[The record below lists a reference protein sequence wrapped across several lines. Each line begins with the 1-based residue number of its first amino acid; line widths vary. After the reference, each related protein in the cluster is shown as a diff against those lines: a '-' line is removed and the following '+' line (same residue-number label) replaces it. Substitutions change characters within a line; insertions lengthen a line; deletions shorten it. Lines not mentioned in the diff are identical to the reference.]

1 MQNFINAFFSRPYAV
16 LLALFIIILFGVS
29 SYIQMPKE
37 ATPDIDIP
45 MAYISVNYDG
55 ISPTDAEKLLAK
67 PLEKHLRT
75 IAGLDKMT
83 SASAEGYSSITL
95 EFDAGENID
104 LILDD
109 VREAVDAAKPD
120 LPNEADEPK
129 IFEINISM
137 FPILTAALYGPVPYS
152 SLVKTARTLKDKLE
166 SLPGVLEVD
175 IAGDRDE
182 IIEIIIDATSME
194 AYGLS
199 PNNILRMVS
208 SNSQLVTAGSMEQSG
223 GRFLLKV
230 PAVVETI
237 DELSNMPVKV
247 GKDTSIK
254 FSDIASIRRTFKD
267 PQGYSRVNGEATVV
281 LEVKKRIGSNLI
293 EIADSSKFTIENY
306 LENENQN
313 IKASFL
319 SDESKNVRNI
329 LSELGNNVIAAV
341 LIVMIM
347 ILATLGFRNA
357 LLVGVAIPGS
367 FLLGFIILNML
378 GITLN
383 IIVLFSLILVA
394 GLLVDAVIVTTEYA
408 DTRLSKGINKFQAY
422 RDGASRMFWPIT
434 SSTATTLMVFL
445 PLLFWPGIV
454 GQFMKYLPITM
465 IFVLSSSLLMALI
478 FVPVIGS
485 LVGKN
490 PRKDFYSKPA
500 APKLYRNILKFTIKR
515 PTTVMFLILS
525 VVCIS
530 FYTFYQAGLGVSFFP
545 DIEPE
550 QAKVQILSRGDFSFQ
565 EKDKI
570 VLSAERALQSPEG
583 VNIIYA
589 RSKNPANNEPRDSI
603 GNITTFFS
611 NWQEREPASIIID
624 RMRELVRNVPGAK
637 INVIVDQEGPGGGKP
652 IDIEVIGTD
661 LTEIS
666 LAVENLLNKMKKIN
680 GFIDVSDS
688 RPLPG
693 TEWMLIT
700 DRQAANQYGVSVSTI
715 GTMIKL
721 LTKGVKLSDYRPD
734 DIDDELEVLLRFK
747 NSQRSLARLEEL
759 KIPSDQGEYIP
770 MSIFA
775 KLEPKPKN
783 GEVQRVDGNR
793 FMSISAD
800 VEDGLLPAKLIEK
813 LKLELEKYPLDQD
826 VTVKFGGEDKD
837 IAETQAFL
845 GQAFGLSLLLMVMI
859 LMIQFNS
866 FWQTFVTMS
875 AIVLSIGG
883 VLLGL
888 WITGR
893 PFGIVMC
900 GLGIIALAG
909 IVVNNNIVLIDTFNE
924 IRKRGYSAPHAAFRS
939 GLLRFRPVMLTAITT
954 ILGLLPMVFELTIKF
969 SDQEVLVG
977 APSSQWWA
985 QLSST
990 IAGGLTFATILTLLA
1005 TPALLV
1011 LGYGINKFLKS
1022 IFKKINVYSISRS
1035 FN

>member
-293 EIADSSKFTIENY
+293 EIADSSKLTIENY

-525 VVCIS
+525 VVGIS

-652 IDIEVIGTD
+652 IDIEVIGTN

-666 LAVENLLNKMKKIN
+666 LAVEDLLNKMKRIN

-688 RPLPG
+688 RPLP
-693 TEWMLIT
+693 I
-700 DRQAANQYGVSVSTI
+700 
-715 GTMIKL
+715 
-721 LTKGVKLSDYRPD
+721 
-734 DIDDELEVLLRFK
+734 
-747 NSQRSLARLEEL
+747 
-759 KIPSDQGEYIP
+759 
-770 MSIFA
+770 
-775 KLEPKPKN
+775 
-783 GEVQRVDGNR
+783 
-793 FMSISAD
+793 
-800 VEDGLLPAKLIEK
+800 LP
-813 LKLELEKYPLDQD
+813 PNH
-826 VTVKFGGEDKD
+826 T
-837 IAETQAFL
+837 
-845 GQAFGLSLLLMVMI
+845 
-859 LMIQFNS
+859 
-866 FWQTFVTMS
+866 W
-875 AIVLSIGG
+875 
-883 VLLGL
+883 
-888 WITGR
+888 
-893 PFGIVMC
+893 
-900 GLGIIALAG
+900 
-909 IVVNNNIVLIDTFNE
+909 
-924 IRKRGYSAPHAAFRS
+924 
-939 GLLRFRPVMLTAITT
+939 
-954 ILGLLPMVFELTIKF
+954 
-969 SDQEVLVG
+969 
-977 APSSQWWA
+977 
-985 QLSST
+985 
-990 IAGGLTFATILTLLA
+990 
-1005 TPALLV
+1005 TPP
-1011 LGYGINKFLKS
+1011 
-1022 IFKKINVYSISRS
+1022 
-1035 FN
+1035 

>member
-1 MQNFINAFFSRPYAV
+1 MQV
-16 LLALFIIILFGVS
+16 
-29 SYIQMPKE
+29 
-37 ATPDIDIP
+37 
-45 MAYISVNYDG
+45 
-55 ISPTDAEKLLAK
+55 
-67 PLEKHLRT
+67 
-75 IAGLDKMT
+75 
-83 SASAEGYSSITL
+83 
-95 EFDAGENID
+95 
-104 LILDD
+104 
-109 VREAVDAAKPD
+109 
-120 LPNEADEPK
+120 
-129 IFEINISM
+129 
-137 FPILTAALYGPVPYS
+137 
-152 SLVKTARTLKDKLE
+152 
-166 SLPGVLEVD
+166 
-175 IAGDRDE
+175 
-182 IIEIIIDATSME
+182 
-194 AYGLS
+194 
-199 PNNILRMVS
+199 
-208 SNSQLVTAGSMEQSG
+208 
-223 GRFLLKV
+223 
-230 PAVVETI
+230 
-237 DELSNMPVKV
+237 
-247 GKDTSIK
+247 
-254 FSDIASIRRTFKD
+254 
-267 PQGYSRVNGEATVV
+267 
-281 LEVKKRIGSNLI
+281 
-293 EIADSSKFTIENY
+293 
-306 LENENQN
+306 
-313 IKASFL
+313 
-319 SDESKNVRNI
+319 
-329 LSELGNNVIAAV
+329 
-341 LIVMIM
+341 
-347 ILATLGFRNA
+347 
-357 LLVGVAIPGS
+357 
-367 FLLGFIILNML
+367 
-378 GITLN
+378 
-383 IIVLFSLILVA
+383 
-394 GLLVDAVIVTTEYA
+394 
-408 DTRLSKGINKFQAY
+408 
-422 RDGASRMFWPIT
+422 
-434 SSTATTLMVFL
+434 
-445 PLLFWPGIV
+445 
-454 GQFMKYLPITM
+454 
-465 IFVLSSSLLMALI
+465 
-478 FVPVIGS
+478 
-485 LVGKN
+485 
-490 PRKDFYSKPA
+490 
-500 APKLYRNILKFTIKR
+500 
-515 PTTVMFLILS
+515 
-525 VVCIS
+525 
-530 FYTFYQAGLGVSFFP
+530 
-545 DIEPE
+545 
-550 QAKVQILSRGDFSFQ
+550 LSRGDFSFE

-570 VLSAERALQSPEG
+570 VLSAEKALQSPEG

-589 RSKNPANNEPRDSI
+589 RSKNPANNDPRDSI

-652 IDIEVIGTD
+652 IDIEIIGTD
-661 LTEIS
+661 LSEIS
-666 LAVENLLNKMKKIN
+666 LAVEDLLNKMKKIN

-813 LKLELEKYPLDQD
+813 LKLELEKSPLDQD

-1005 TPALLV
+1005 TTALLV
-1011 LGYGINKFLKS
+1011 IGYGINKFLKS

>member
-16 LLALFIIILFGVS
+16 LLALIIIALFGTS
-29 SYIQMPKE
+29 SFIQMPKE

-45 MAYISVNYDG
+45 MAYISVGYEG

-83 SASAEGYSSITL
+83 SASAEGYSSVTL

-120 LPNEADEPK
+120 LPNDADEPK

-137 FPILTAALYGPVPYS
+137 FPVLTAALYGPVPYPI
-152 SLVKTARTLKDKLE
+152 LVKSARDLKDQLE
-166 SLPGVLEVD
+166 SLQGVLEVD
-175 IAGDRDE
+175 IGGDREE
-182 IIEIIIDATSME
+182 IIEIIIDASSME

-199 PNNILRMVS
+199 PNNILRIVS

-223 GRFLLKV
+223 GSFLLKV
-230 PAVVETI
+230 PAVVESLE
-237 DELSNMPVKV
+237 ELSNMPIKI
-247 GKDTSIK
+247 GEDTSIK
-254 FSDIASIRRTFKD
+254 FSDIATIRRTFKD
-267 PQGYSRVNGEATVV
+267 PEGYSRVNGEATVV

-293 EIADSSKFTIENY
+293 EISDAAKLTIKNH
-306 LENENQN
+306 LENKNQD

-319 SDESKNVRNI
+319 HDESKNVRNI
-329 LSELGNNVIAAV
+329 LSELGNNVIAAI

-357 LLVGVAIPGS
+357 VLVGIAIPGS

-408 DTRLSKGINKFQAY
+408 DTRLAKGINKFQAY

-485 LVGKN
+485 LVGKM
-490 PRKDFYSKPA
+490 PRKNFYSKPA
-500 APKLYRNILKFTIKR
+500 APKLYRTILKFAIKR
-515 PTTVMFLILS
+515 PSTVMFLIFT
-525 VVCIS
+525 VIGIS
-530 FYTFYQAGLGVSFFP
+530 FYTYYQAGLGVSFFP

-550 QAKVQILSRGDFSFQ
+550 KAKVQVSSRGDFSSL

-570 VLSAERALQSPEG
+570 VLSAENALRKPEG
-583 VNIIYA
+583 VNIVYA
-589 RSKNPANNEPRDSI
+589 RSKKPENNDPRDSI

-611 NWQEREPASIIID
+611 NWQEREPASVIIEN
-624 RMRELVRNVPGAK
+624 MRNLVKDVPGAK

-652 IDIEVIGTD
+652 IDIEIIGSD
-661 LTEIS
+661 LEKLSQAIQNI
-666 LAVENLLNKMKKIN
+666 LEKMEKIG
-680 GFIDVSDS
+680 GFIDITDS

-700 DRQAANQYGVSVSTI
+700 DRQAANQYGVSVSSI

-721 LTKGVKLSDYRPD
+721 LTKGVRLSDYRPD
-734 DIDDELEVLLRFK
+734 DIDDELDVLLRFK
-747 NSQRSLARLEEL
+747 NSQRNLARLEDL
-759 KIPSDQGEYIP
+759 KIPSANGDYIP

-783 GEVQRVDGNR
+783 GEVQRIDGNR
-793 FMSISAD
+793 FMSINAD
-800 VEDGLLPAKLIEK
+800 VKEGLLPAKLIEQ
-813 LKLELEKYPLDQD
+813 LKLELEKSPLDKD
-826 VTVKFGGEDKD
+826 ISVEFGGEDED

-845 GQAFGLSLLLMVMI
+845 GQAFGLSLLLMIMI

-875 AIVLSIGG
+875 AIILSIGG

-893 PFGIVMC
+893 PFGIVMS
-900 GLGIIALAG
+900 GLGIISLAG
-909 IVVNNNIVLIDTFNE
+909 IVVNNNIILIDTYNE
-924 IRKRGYSAPHAAFRS
+924 IRKRGYSPPHAAFRS

-969 SDQEVLVG
+969 ADREVLIG

-990 IAGGLTFATILTLLA
+990 IAGGLTFATILTLVA

-1011 LGYGINKFLKS
+1011 FGHGASRFFKS
-1022 IFKKINVYSISRS
+1022 IFGKLRFNSTSSS

>member
-293 EIADSSKFTIENY
+293 EIADSSKLTIENY
-306 LENENQN
+306 LENENQS

-383 IIVLFSLILVA
+383 IIVLFSLIL
-394 GLLVDAVIVTTEYA
+394 
-408 DTRLSKGINKFQAY
+408 
-422 RDGASRMFWPIT
+422 
-434 SSTATTLMVFL
+434 
-445 PLLFWPGIV
+445 
-454 GQFMKYLPITM
+454 
-465 IFVLSSSLLMALI
+465 
-478 FVPVIGS
+478 
-485 LVGKN
+485 
-490 PRKDFYSKPA
+490 
-500 APKLYRNILKFTIKR
+500 
-515 PTTVMFLILS
+515 
-525 VVCIS
+525 
-530 FYTFYQAGLGVSFFP
+530 
-545 DIEPE
+545 
-550 QAKVQILSRGDFSFQ
+550 
-565 EKDKI
+565 
-570 VLSAERALQSPEG
+570 
-583 VNIIYA
+583 
-589 RSKNPANNEPRDSI
+589 
-603 GNITTFFS
+603 
-611 NWQEREPASIIID
+611 
-624 RMRELVRNVPGAK
+624 
-637 INVIVDQEGPGGGKP
+637 
-652 IDIEVIGTD
+652 
-661 LTEIS
+661 
-666 LAVENLLNKMKKIN
+666 
-680 GFIDVSDS
+680 
-688 RPLPG
+688 
-693 TEWMLIT
+693 
-700 DRQAANQYGVSVSTI
+700 
-715 GTMIKL
+715 
-721 LTKGVKLSDYRPD
+721 
-734 DIDDELEVLLRFK
+734 
-747 NSQRSLARLEEL
+747 
-759 KIPSDQGEYIP
+759 
-770 MSIFA
+770 
-775 KLEPKPKN
+775 
-783 GEVQRVDGNR
+783 
-793 FMSISAD
+793 
-800 VEDGLLPAKLIEK
+800 
-813 LKLELEKYPLDQD
+813 
-826 VTVKFGGEDKD
+826 
-837 IAETQAFL
+837 
-845 GQAFGLSLLLMVMI
+845 
-859 LMIQFNS
+859 
-866 FWQTFVTMS
+866 
-875 AIVLSIGG
+875 
-883 VLLGL
+883 
-888 WITGR
+888 
-893 PFGIVMC
+893 
-900 GLGIIALAG
+900 
-909 IVVNNNIVLIDTFNE
+909 
-924 IRKRGYSAPHAAFRS
+924 
-939 GLLRFRPVMLTAITT
+939 
-954 ILGLLPMVFELTIKF
+954 
-969 SDQEVLVG
+969 
-977 APSSQWWA
+977 
-985 QLSST
+985 
-990 IAGGLTFATILTLLA
+990 
-1005 TPALLV
+1005 
-1011 LGYGINKFLKS
+1011 
-1022 IFKKINVYSISRS
+1022 
-1035 FN
+1035 

>member
-1 MQNFINAFFSRPYAV
+1 MNGFINAFFSRPYAV
-16 LLALFIIILFGVS
+16 LLALIIIVIFGS
-29 SYIQMPKE
+29 SSFVQMPKE

-45 MAYISVNYDG
+45 MAYISVGYEG
-55 ISPTDAEKLLAK
+55 ITPTDAEKLLAK

-75 IAGLDKMT
+75 VAGLDKMT
-83 SASAEGYSSITL
+83 SASAEGYSSVTL

-137 FPILTAALYGPVPYS
+137 FPILTVALSGPISYS
-152 SLVKTARTLKDKLE
+152 SLVKSARELKDELE
-166 SLPGVLEVD
+166 SLTGVLEVD
-175 IAGDRDE
+175 IGGDREE
-182 IIEIIIDATSME
+182 IIEIIIDAKIME

-199 PNNILRMVS
+199 PSNIIRVIS

-223 GRFLLKV
+223 GNFLLKV
-230 PAVVETI
+230 PAVIETI
-237 DELSNMPVKV
+237 DELSNMPIKAD
-247 GKDTSIK
+247 KDTSLK
-254 FSDIASIRRTFKD
+254 FSDIATIRRTFKD
-267 PQGYSRVNGEATVV
+267 PEGYSRVNGDSTVV
-281 LEVKKRIGSNLI
+281 LELKKRVGSNLI
-293 EIADSSKFTIENY
+293 EISDSAKTKINNY
-306 LENENQN
+306 IQSNNQA
-313 IKASFL
+313 IKVSIL
-319 SDESKNVRNI
+319 HDESKNVRNI

-341 LIVMIM
+341 LIVMVM

-394 GLLVDAVIVTTEYA
+394 GLLVDAVIVTTEFA
-408 DTRLSKGINKFQAY
+408 DTRLSKGINRFQAY
-422 RDGASRMFWPIT
+422 KDGASRMFWPIT

-465 IFVLSSSLLMALI
+465 IFVLTSSLLMALI

-485 LVGKN
+485 LFGKN
-490 PRKDFYSKPA
+490 PKKNIYTKPS
-500 APKLYRNILKFTIKR
+500 APKFYRSILKFSIKR
-515 PTTVMFLILS
+515 PITIMLLIFS
-525 VVCIS
+525 IIGMS
-530 FYTFYQAGLGVSFFP
+530 FYTYSKAGLGVSFFP

-550 QAKVQILSRGDFSFQ
+550 KAKVQILSRGDFSST
-565 EKDKI
+565 EKDNI
-570 VLSAERALQSPEG
+570 VQSAEKALQYPEG
-583 VNIIYA
+583 VDIIYA
-589 RSKNPANNEPRDSI
+589 RSKNPENNDPRDSI

-611 NWQEREPASIIID
+611 DWQEREPANKIIEN
-624 RMRELVRNVPGAK
+624 MRNLVKNIPGAK
-637 INVIVDQEGPGGGKP
+637 VNVIVDQEGPGGGKP
-652 IDIEVIGTD
+652 IYIEVVGSD
-661 LTEIS
+661 L
-666 LAVENLLNKMKKIN
+666 KKISVTVEKILEKMTN
-680 GFIDVSDS
+680 IDGFIDVADS

-693 TEWMLIT
+693 TEWMVVT
-700 DRQAANQYGVSVSTI
+700 DRETANQYGVSVSAI

-747 NSQRSLARLEEL
+747 KSQRSLARLEEL
-759 KIPSDQGEYIP
+759 KIPSDQGEFIP
-770 MSIFA
+770 MNIFA

-783 GEVQRVDGNR
+783 GEIQRLDGKRYMAIN
-793 FMSISAD
+793 AD
-800 VEDGLLPAKLIEK
+800 VKDGLLPAKLIEN
-813 LKLELEKYPLDQD
+813 LKLEIEKMSIDND
-826 VTVKFGGEDKD
+826 VSIEFGGEDED

-845 GQAFGLSLLLMVMI
+845 GQAFGLSLLLMIMI

-875 AIVLSIGG
+875 AIILSIGG

-893 PFGIVMC
+893 PFGIVMS

-909 IVVNNNIVLIDTFNE
+909 IVVNNNIVLIDTYNE
-924 IRKRGYSAPHAAFRS
+924 IRKRGYAAPYAAFRA
-939 GLLRFRPVMLTAITT
+939 GLLRFRPVILTAITT

-969 SDQEVLVG
+969 ADREVLVG

-1011 LGYGINKFLKS
+1011 FGHGMHLFLKKNINKITGKS
-1022 IFKKINVYSISRS
+1022 KSAFS
-1035 FN
+1035 

>member
-16 LLALFIIILFGVS
+16 LLALFIIVLFGTS

-120 LPNEADEPK
+120 LPNEADEAK

-182 IIEIIIDATSME
+182 IIEIIIDASSME

-237 DELSNMPVKV
+237 NELSSMPIKV
-247 GKDTSIK
+247 GEDASIQ

-293 EIADSSKFTIENY
+293 EIADSSKLTIENY

-341 LIVMIM
+341 LIVMII

-408 DTRLSKGINKFQAY
+408 DTRLAKGINKFQAY

-490 PRKDFYSKPA
+490 SKKNFYSKPA
-500 APKLYRNILKFTIKR
+500 APKLYRNILKFTIRR

-525 VVCIS
+525 VVGIS
-530 FYTFYQAGLGVSFFP
+530 FYTYYQAGLGVSFFP

-570 VLSAERALQSPEG
+570 VLSAEKALQSPEG

-589 RSKNPANNEPRDSI
+589 RSKNPENNDPRDSI

-611 NWQEREPASIIID
+611 NWQDREPASVIIE
-624 RMRELVRNVPGAK
+624 RMRQLVKNVPGAK
-637 INVIVDQEGPGGGKP
+637 INVVVDQEGPGGGKP
-652 IDIEVIGTD
+652 IDIEVIGSD
-661 LTEIS
+661 LTAIS
-666 LAVENLLNKMKKIN
+666 LANSK
-680 GFIDVSDS
+680 
-688 RPLPG
+688 
-693 TEWMLIT
+693 
-700 DRQAANQYGVSVSTI
+700 
-715 GTMIKL
+715 
-721 LTKGVKLSDYRPD
+721 
-734 DIDDELEVLLRFK
+734 FK
-747 NSQRSLARLEEL
+747 
-759 KIPSDQGEYIP
+759 P
-770 MSIFA
+770 
-775 KLEPKPKN
+775 
-783 GEVQRVDGNR
+783 
-793 FMSISAD
+793 
-800 VEDGLLPAKLIEK
+800 
-813 LKLELEKYPLDQD
+813 
-826 VTVKFGGEDKD
+826 
-837 IAETQAFL
+837 
-845 GQAFGLSLLLMVMI
+845 
-859 LMIQFNS
+859 
-866 FWQTFVTMS
+866 
-875 AIVLSIGG
+875 
-883 VLLGL
+883 
-888 WITGR
+888 
-893 PFGIVMC
+893 
-900 GLGIIALAG
+900 
-909 IVVNNNIVLIDTFNE
+909 
-924 IRKRGYSAPHAAFRS
+924 
-939 GLLRFRPVMLTAITT
+939 
-954 ILGLLPMVFELTIKF
+954 
-969 SDQEVLVG
+969 
-977 APSSQWWA
+977 
-985 QLSST
+985 
-990 IAGGLTFATILTLLA
+990 
-1005 TPALLV
+1005 
-1011 LGYGINKFLKS
+1011 
-1022 IFKKINVYSISRS
+1022 
-1035 FN
+1035 